1 MQSVSVKSRSTHYL
15 VEIQR
20 ATLAKGATVLEENSQ
35 PIAVLLPIEDYQA
48 YRQWQEERQNLPPAT
63 PTDFARE
70 VESFER
76 LRPTLQAQYAGQAVA
91 IHGGKVVASGNDKM
105 ALLAQVWQE
114 LGPVPCYVEWVEA
127 AAPRRVRV
135 PSAWV
140 RR

>member
-1 MQSVSVKSRSTHYL
+1 MQSVSVKSKSNHYL

-20 ATLAKGATVLEENSQ
+20 TTLAKGAAVLEENSQ

-48 YRQWQEERQNLPPAT
+48 YRQWQEERQTLPPST

-76 LRPTLQAQYAGQAVA
+76 LRPALLAQYAGQAVA
-91 IHGGKVVASGNDKM
+91 IYGGKVVASGNDKM
-105 ALLAQVWQE
+105 ALLAQVYEE
-114 LGPVPCYVEWVEA
+114 LGPVPCYVEWVETTG
-127 AAPRRVRV
+127 PRRVRV

-140 RR
+140 KR